1 MVYGHKSAIRGGAVP
16 YPEMSARE
24 TDHGQASDDDDPKL
38 MMEKNQ
44 FRKNVQHVLLDKT
57 TTANQKVETM
67 TGYLT
72 DQQKAKM
79 KAEAQLDDA
88 QLQNDRLKRE
98 SESLAESFDAACA
111 ELQNGEEKIKQLEEK
126 IEAIKRSQQP
136 VATGTV
142 VTNDDESQRREE
154 LEQMLNDRLQERN
167 AKIAQLEQSLVETN
181 SRLKE
186 YHAYLQKVT
195 TDANR
200 FAAAY
205 DSRASGLA
213 MDNMKLREQLERMV
227 NLVTTL
233 RAADIGRWNQMQHP
247 ANIGPDA
254 LLQQQQEWQRQ
265 QRQPARV
272 SRLTYGTV
280 DSSMS
285 DASDPDTKMTTI
297 PERYNPPVLTRM
309 RRRLARV
316 KPRARRAG
324 SPVPR
329 AARPAE
335 CRKGY
340 AERRAASTYLQYRD
354 GPGKDDID
362 VLKPLGRN
370 NVGAKQLPRKRTRL
384 EKGVEMVRRM
394 EAVSQVRKLPRIPR
408 SLRPPRMVPNVYTK
422 RDDAEMSKLMG
433 SFSMSDPVVEST
445 AVQTDSDIASAKLE
459 ITVQYADP
467 FLLRSHPIPRRNHN
481 STPYYLNRKPKP
493 LSGNER
499 DKRVTRASDW
509 NLGPDPKERCRKED
523 KKGKPQQ
530 VVRYTAE
537 PTVIPDGDKPIG
549 YDWPLESGDKASE
562 WSFNWSQVLIVILL
576 LLLFFSN
583 MARPEDPIV
592 IWKEVNKN
600 PQNIVAKLRTPV
612 RSDSRTAP
620 TIVDFEVARW
630 SDIDPS
636 ILG

>member
-1 MVYGHKSAIRGGAVP
+1 
-16 YPEMSARE
+16 
-24 TDHGQASDDDDPKL
+24 
-38 MMEKNQ
+38 
-44 FRKNVQHVLLDKT
+44 
-57 TTANQKVETM
+57 
-67 TGYLT
+67 
-72 DQQKAKM
+72 
-79 KAEAQLDDA
+79 
-88 QLQNDRLKRE
+88 
-98 SESLAESFDAACA
+98 
-111 ELQNGEEKIKQLEEK
+111 
-126 IEAIKRSQQP
+126 
-136 VATGTV
+136 
-142 VTNDDESQRREE
+142 
-154 LEQMLNDRLQERN
+154 
-167 AKIAQLEQSLVETN
+167 
-181 SRLKE
+181 
-186 YHAYLQKVT
+186 
-195 TDANR
+195 
-200 FAAAY
+200 
-205 DSRASGLA
+205 
-213 MDNMKLREQLERMV
+213 MV

-265 QRQPARV
+265 QQQQRQQPPV

-280 DSSMS
+280 DSSMN

-354 GPGKDDID
+354 GPGKDDTD

-370 NVGAKQLPRKRTRL
+370 NVGSKQLPRKRTRL
-384 EKGVEMVRRM
+384 EKGGEMVRRM

-408 SLRPPRMVPNVYTK
+408 SLKPPRMVPNAYTK
-422 RDDAEMSKLMG
+422 RDDAEMSNLMG
-433 SFSMSDPVVEST
+433 QFSMTDPAIEST
-445 AVQTDSDIASAKLE
+445 AVQTDSDASSAKLQL
-459 ITVQYADP
+459 TVQYADP
-467 FLLRSHPIPRRNHN
+467 FLLRSHPIPRRHHS
-481 STPYYLNRKPKP
+481 STPYYLNHKSKS

-499 DKRVTRASDW
+499 GKRVTRASDW

-523 KKGKPQQ
+523 KTGKPQQ
-530 VVRYTAE
+530 VVRYIAE
-537 PTVIPDGDKPIG
+537 PTVIPDRDKPIG
-549 YDWPLESGDKASE
+549 YDWPLESGDKAPE
-562 WSFNWSQVLIVILL
+562 GSFNWSQVIIAILL

-592 IWKEVNKN
+592 TWKDVNKN
-600 PQNIVAKLRTPV
+600 PQSMVAKLRTPV
-612 RSDSRTAP
+612 RSDAGIAP

-636 ILG
+636 IL